1 MGEGIEVARA
11 KVVGFLGGFAVAIWS
26 LATGW
31 AALQT
36 TWAIPSTTGALATL
50 GYFALFV
57 ASILFLGFWLY
68 AADRAAGRVQRRI
81 GVYEWVLRRKR

>member
-1 MGEGIEVARA
+1 MGEGVGVARA
-11 KVVGFLGGFAVAIWS
+11 KLVGFLGGFAVAIWS

-31 AALQT
+31 AALQAT
-36 TWAIPSTTGALATL
+36 LAIPTTTGALATV

-68 AADRAAGRVQRRI
+68 AADRAADRVQRRI
-81 GVYEWVLRRKR
+81 GVYEWVLRRKQ